1 MRAGDLLDPET
12 LYYDTPCSAM
22 PIVWLTAFCPGRLV
36 SLGYLGDDP
45 LMSQNKLPTSNED
58 GVARAAGRPRSDA
71 SHRAILEA
79 AHAILV
85 ETGLKS
91 FSIEAVASRAG
102 VARTTI
108 YRWWPDK
115 SMLVNESFLNAFQP
129 QINFT
134 RTDSPSDDF
143 RSFLASLAKALSGP
157 DGRIA
162 ASVVA
167 QAQSDPETQRM
178 FLEEFSTPLRR
189 HSAALLQAGINRGQF
204 RPDLNVSRVL
214 DAAIGAV
221 YLRLLLGQ
229 TLGRSWVREMAD
241 TILHGCY
248 ADKPGQA
255 EGGTVRS
262 RPAE

>member
-1 MRAGDLLDPET
+1 VRAGDLLDPET
-12 LYYDTPCSAM
+12 LYYDTSCSAM
-22 PIVWLTAFCPGRLV
+22 PEAWLTACCLGRLV

-45 LMSQNKLPTSNED
+45 LMSQSKSPTSSED

-115 SMLVNESFLNAFQP
+115 SMLVNESFLNAVQP
-129 QINFT
+129 QINFA

-167 QAQSDPETQRM
+167 QAQSDSETQRM

-248 ADKPGQA
+248 ANKPGQA
-255 EGGTVRS
+255 EGGTVS
-262 RPAE
+262 PRPAE

>member
-1 MRAGDLLDPET
+1 
-12 LYYDTPCSAM
+12 
-22 PIVWLTAFCPGRLV
+22 
-36 SLGYLGDDP
+36 
-45 LMSQNKLPTSNED
+45 MSQNKLPKSRED

-91 FSIEAVASRAG
+91 FSIEAVASKAG

-108 YRWWPDK
+108 YRWWPHK
-115 SMLVNESFLNAFQP
+115 NMLVNESFLNAFQP
-129 QINFT
+129 QISFI

-178 FLEEFSTPLRR
+178 FLEEFSKPLRR
-189 HSAALLQAGINRGQF
+189 HSAALLQAGIDRGEF
-204 RPDLNVSRVL
+204 RSDLNVSRVL

-229 TLGRSWVREMAD
+229 SLGRNWFREMAN

-248 ADKPGQA
+248 PDKSGQA
-255 EGGTVRS
+255 QGGTVRS
-262 RPAE
+262 RSTEA

>member
-1 MRAGDLLDPET
+1 MAGGLSPIT
-12 LYYDTPCSAM
+12 LQYVVQYRRPAGRLVT
-22 PIVWLTAFCPGRLV
+22 PGRLA
-36 SLGYLGDDP
+36 
-45 LMSQNKLPTSNED
+45 D
-58 GVARAAGRPRSDA
+58 GCRMTHRTPPPDHERCEPRTAGRPRSGA

-91 FSIEAVASRAG
+91 FSIEAVAGRAG

-115 SMLVNESFLNAFQP
+115 GRLVNESFLNAFRP
-129 QINFT
+129 QLSFT
-134 RTDSPSDDF
+134 RTDSPSDDL
-143 RSFLASLAKALSGP
+143 RSWLASLARALSGP

-162 ASVVA
+162 ASVMA
-167 QAQSDPETQRM
+167 QAQGDPETQRL

-189 HSAALLQAGINRGQF
+189 NSTALLQAGIDRGQF
-204 RPDLNVSRVL
+204 RADLDVARVL

-229 TLGRSWVREMAD
+229 SLEQGWVSALAD
-241 TILHGCY
+241 TILQGCHTVSPT
-248 ADKPGQA
+248 AA
-255 EGGTVRS
+255 CVRGGKEVSGAPVGHSLSGTI
-262 RPAE
+262 A

>member
-1 MRAGDLLDPET
+1 
-12 LYYDTPCSAM
+12 
-22 PIVWLTAFCPGRLV
+22 
-36 SLGYLGDDP
+36 
-45 LMSQNKLPTSNED
+45 MSRGKPTTSCQNA
-58 GVARAAGRPRSDA
+58 VARAAGRPRSDA
-71 SHRAILEA
+71 SHRAILKA

-91 FSIEAVASRAG
+91 FSIEAVASKAG

-115 SMLVNESFLNAFQP
+115 ATLVNESFLNAFQP
-129 QINFT
+129 QIRFT

-162 ASVVA
+162 ASVLA
-167 QAQSDPETQRM
+167 LAQSDPDTQRM
-178 FLEEFSTPLRR
+178 FLEEFSTPLRL
-189 HSAALLQAGINRGQF
+189 HSAALLQAGIDSGQF

-214 DAAIGAV
+214 DAAVGAV

-229 TLGRSWVREMAD
+229 SFGRSWVKEMAD
-241 TILHGCY
+241 TILCGCCV
-248 ADKPGQA
+248 DKSGQD
-255 EGGTVRS
+255 
-262 RPAE
+262 

>member
-1 MRAGDLLDPET
+1 M
-12 LYYDTPCSAM
+12 
-22 PIVWLTAFCPGRLV
+22 
-36 SLGYLGDDP
+36 
-45 LMSQNKLPTSNED
+45 
-58 GVARAAGRPRSDA
+58 ARAAGRPRSDA

-79 AHAILV
+79 AYAILV

-91 FSIEAVASRAG
+91 FSIEAVASKAG

-115 SMLVNESFLNAFQP
+115 SKLVNESFLNAFQP
-129 QINFT
+129 QISFT

-178 FLEEFSTPLRR
+178 FLEDFSTPLRR

-229 TLGRSWVREMAD
+229 TLGRSWVREMAE

-248 ADKPGQA
+248 TDKPGQA
-255 EGGTVRS
+255 EGGMVKSRS
-262 RPAE
+262 AE

>member
-1 MRAGDLLDPET
+1 M
-12 LYYDTPCSAM
+12 
-22 PIVWLTAFCPGRLV
+22 GRRS
-36 SLGYLGDDP
+36 SLF
-45 LMSQNKLPTSNED
+45 SSED
-58 GVARAAGRPRSDA
+58 GVARPAGRPRSDA

-79 AHAILV
+79 AYAILV

-102 VARTTI
+102 VARTTV

-115 SMLVNESFLNAFQP
+115 TLLVNESFLNAFQP
-129 QINFT
+129 QISFT
-134 RTDSPSDDF
+134 QTDSPSDDF
-143 RSFLASLAKALSGP
+143 RSLLMSLAKALSGP

-167 QAQSDPETQRM
+167 QAQSDPDTQRM
-178 FLEEFSTPLRR
+178 FLDEFSTPLRR
-189 HSAALLQAGINRGQF
+189 QSTALLQAGISRGEF

-229 TLGRSWVREMAD
+229 PLERSWVREMAD

-248 ADKPGQA
+248 ADKPGET
-255 EGGTVRS
+255 EGVT
-262 RPAE
+262 A

>member
-1 MRAGDLLDPET
+1 VPG
-12 LYYDTPCSAM
+12 C
-22 PIVWLTAFCPGRLV
+22 IVVLRQLV
-36 SLGYLGDDP
+36 SPGYLGDGL
-45 LMSQNKLPTSNED
+45 LMSQKTSPPSSED

-129 QINFT
+129 QLSFT
-134 RTDSPSDDF
+134 QTDSPADDF
-143 RSFLASLAKALSGP
+143 RSLLASLAKALSGP

-162 ASVVA
+162 ALVVA
-167 QAQSDPETQRM
+167 QAQSEPETQRM

-189 HSAALLQAGINRGQF
+189 HSTALLQAGIKRGQF
-204 RPDLNVSRVL
+204 RPDLDVARVL

-229 TLGRSWVREMAD
+229 TLERSWIMQLAD
-241 TILHGCY
+241 TILRGCY
-248 ADKPGQA
+248 AD
-255 EGGTVRS
+255 
-262 RPAE
+262 RPAGAKG

>member
-1 MRAGDLLDPET
+1 MNRKAPPPDHEHCVP
-12 LYYDTPCSAM
+12 
-22 PIVWLTAFCPGRLV
+22 
-36 SLGYLGDDP
+36 
-45 LMSQNKLPTSNED
+45 
-58 GVARAAGRPRSDA
+58 RAAGRPRSGA

-79 AHAILV
+79 AYAILV

-129 QINFT
+129 QLRFA

-143 RSFLASLAKALSGP
+143 RSCLASLAKALSGP

-162 ASVVA
+162 ASVMA
-167 QAQSDPETQRM
+167 QAQSDPETQRL

-189 HSAALLQAGINRGQF
+189 SSTALLQAGIDRGEF
-204 RPDLNVSRVL
+204 RADLDVARLL

-229 TLGRSWVREMAD
+229 SLEQSWVSELAD
-241 TILHGCY
+241 TILRGCY
-248 ADKPGQA
+248 TGSAAAGY
-255 EGGTVRS
+255 V
-262 RPAE
+262 